1 VLHGII
7 RLLLVDVRLDFLN
20 PFACFRASSTATL
33 RILTKLGIRCLN
45 SIMLREVYAISFSDA
60 YEAIN

>member
-1 VLHGII
+1 MLHDTI

-20 PFACFRASSTATL
+20 PFDCCHASSTGTL

-45 SIMLREVYAISFSDA
+45 SIMLREV
-60 YEAIN
+60 